1 MVGEQPTAG
10 DGVDGDRAGAGRP
23 LTTHAADE
31 LLGAVRRWLRLD
43 ALAGAARSAAW
54 LTVVV
59 ALVAALLHL
68 LVRPV
73 SVSSVALAATITWGV
88 ALLRA
93 LATPIQARECA
104 AWADRHLAGGCA
116 YETFLEA
123 RGSARSHDAA
133 PARQRLA
140 QWIDEAAPR
149 SMARL
154 AATRHEARVLRPA
167 AVALVAVLLATAL
180 LLMPTQD
187 HSVVAGTS
195 TDTSRPGPR
204 AQVAARDDALG
215 QRAEPDS
222 PDSARDRSSATSSDD
237 AERSEDGGR
246 ARTPG
251 GAPEDQRETTAA
263 GDMERAATATRAAPG
278 GRDAGAGT
286 DDTADAP
293 LSQAWQGDLATT
305 LRTLATPSPA
315 SSSADQSLAADYE
328 STAIGGTVTGPG
340 AAFTPA
346 AAAPQSRRKPNLG
359 PAEQAYVRA
368 YFAAPGATP

>member
-1 MVGEQPTAG
+1 
-10 DGVDGDRAGAGRP
+10 VDGDRAGAGRP

-123 RGSARSHDAA
+123 RGSALSHDAA

-154 AATRHEARVLRPA
+154 AATQHEARVLRPA

-222 PDSARDRSSATSSDD
+222 PDSARDRSSATGSDD
-237 AERSEDGGR
+237 AERSEDGRR
-246 ARTPG
+246 APSPG
-251 GAPEDQRETTAA
+251 GAPADQRETTAA

-286 DDTADAP
+286 DDTADAA

-305 LRTLATPSPA
+305 LRTLATPPPA
-315 SSSADQSLAADYE
+315 SSHADQSLVADYE
-328 STAIGGTVTGPG
+328 STAIGGIVTGPA